1 MSSSGSAGSATLR
14 LGIGVA
20 AGVAIA
26 AVDNFTAQ
34 GEVSPI
40 VVVALLLAATGA
52 AGARWGR
59 NAWPAA
65 LGAWVCIPLAH
76 AVKRALGLPDTLHP
90 NTWASI
96 AMLAAFS
103 LGVTGLGT
111 ATGALVRRALAG
123 ATRYA
128 KK

>member
-1 MSSSGSAGSATLR
+1 MSSSLSAGSATLR
-14 LGIGVA
+14 LGIGFA

-40 VVVALLLAATGA
+40 VVVALLLLATGV

-65 LGAWVCIPLAH
+65 LGTWVCIPLAH
-76 AVKRALGLPDTLHP
+76 VVKRALGLPDTLHP
-90 NTWASI
+90 STWASI
-96 AMLAAFS
+96 VMLASFT
-103 LGVTGLGT
+103 LGVAALGT

-123 ATRYA
+123 AA
-128 KK
+128 EPAA